1 MFEGGKILSSREAI
15 FKLLKTSIK
24 NQLKANGGGEGEI
37 LSSREAPQ
45 EARHL
50 SRCTLLIIPVL
61 IMLMVIVTE
70 IWMVMVMVTLTVM
83 VMVMVMFVVIMKII
97 LIVVVMMMI
106 ILC

>member
-37 LSSREAPQ
+37 QSSREAPQ

-70 IWMVMVMVTLTVM
+70 IWMVMVMV
-83 VMVMVMFVVIMKII
+83 MFVVIMKIV

>member
-70 IWMVMVMVTLTVM
+70 IWMVTLTVM
-83 VMVMVMFVVIMKII
+83 VMVMVMFVVIMKHFDCGGGDDDN
-97 LIVVVMMMI
+97 IVLGHV
-106 ILC
+106 

>member
-1 MFEGGKILSSREAI
+1 MFEGVKILSSREAI

-24 NQLKANGGGEGEI
+24 NQLKANGGGGEGEI
-37 LSSREAPQ
+37 LSSREAPR

-70 IWMVMVMVTLTVM
+70 IWMVMVMVM
-83 VMVMVMFVVIMKII
+83 VMVT
-97 LIVVVMMMI
+97 
-106 ILC
+106 